1 MVSFEEKIMTNI
13 TITVNKSFGTG
24 TQEIGLDDYV
34 ETWIFGVQS
43 ICRLGSNLDEH
54 YELEAM
60 QKRIKELAVKKFFEL
75 YQKEQEEAATC
86 AALLAA
92 AA

>member
-1 MVSFEEKIMTNI
+1 MTNI

-34 ETWIFGVQS
+34 EAFTWGLS
-43 ICRLGSNLDEH
+43 SLGILSNNTEEFK
-54 YELEAM
+54 ELEAM
-60 QKRIKELAVKKFFEL
+60 QKRVKDLAVKKFFKIYGED
-75 YQKEQEEAATC
+75 QEKANTN

-92 AA
+92 SA